1 MASPRLVIDAPN
13 SRAAIMINND
23 PGSSAANLAD
33 PAFISPLA
41 NFGSWKWAGHPDV
54 DYLGIV
60 SAQTMSVNISPA
72 SGGWVGVDYVPQSG
86 GGGYYTSFKK
96 QIFSHGLG
104 YTPIIISNVTG
115 SGFSIPSQGDFYL
128 PIMVTSGGRF
138 GTQTARV
145 NVYADTKSVW
155 IFVEP
160 PGLTTVDT
168 FVSMQFYLC
177 NMGSD
182 AAGNLVRPP
191 LNIGFEVDTSSGRVR
206 SGRFDTNYGYFYK
219 DDAGPLML
227 YRGRSTDYE
236 VGQLDANHGIHSVGA
251 AFNVNGYTIFDNASS
266 PIIDQGTGRKW
277 PGNDRSPAQ
286 IVKFSA
292 AMPASA
298 QALDASSGRI
308 RFGNVLDTDRNM
320 FLIANAIINKSF
332 TIPSKNRSSQQPV
345 IEDLTYDLGAVHPNA
360 TDVVGLYSANGE
372 PHGIGGTAVLARGRT
387 QMYPDRYT
395 SYANTAAAYSQL
407 SAMVISISAGRLV
420 ASVRR
425 RFPTDGVGIS
435 AKAFNELTI
444 NVTAFVGAFDF

>member
-1 MASPRLVIDAPN
+1 
-13 SRAAIMINND
+13 MINND

-41 NFGSWKWAGHPDV
+41 NFGSWKWAGHPEV

-60 SAQTMSVNISPA
+60 SKQTVTINLNPS
-72 SGGWVGVDYVPQSG
+72 SGGWTGDLSSPTGKQYFFP
-86 GGGYYTSFKK
+86 YTKK
-96 QIFSHGLG
+96 ILTHGLG
-104 YTPIIISNVTG
+104 YTPIIVATVTAGGKAIPTNGHFLLTANYTINGSSGTLVANSN
-115 SGFSIPSQGDFYL
+115 I
-128 PIMVTSGGRF
+128 
-138 GTQTARV
+138 
-145 NVYADTKSVW
+145 YADASAVYMV
-155 IFVEP
+155 VEVP
-160 PGLTTVDT
+160 SFATNTYIELDIY
-168 FVSMQFYLC
+168 FC
-177 NMGSD
+177 NMGVD

-191 LNIGFEVDTSSGRVR
+191 LNTGFEVDTSSGRVR
-206 SGRFDTNYGYFYK
+206 CGRFDTNYGYFYK
-219 DDAGPLML
+219 DDNGPLML

-236 VGQLDANHGIHSVGA
+236 VGQLDSNHGIHSVGA
-251 AFNVNGYTIFDNASS
+251 AFNVNGYTVFGDASS
-266 PIIDQGTGRKW
+266 PINDQGTGRKW

-292 AMPASA
+292 AMPATS
-298 QALDASSGRI
+298 QALDASTGRI

-360 TDVVGLYSANGE
+360 TDILGLYQANGE
-372 PHGIGGTAVLARGRT
+372 TRSIGGTSVLVRGST

-395 SYANTAAAYSQL
+395 SYTNTAQSGSQL
-407 SAMVISISAGRLV
+407 SAMVLSIAGGRLI

-435 AKAFNELTI
+435 AKAFNELTV